1 MNTDLTKNTME
12 DLQMLWRLVIV
23 GSLSD
28 KCDLN
33 TANEWLNTI
42 QQAIGLACTE
52 SKTSQVKFEDLK
64 F

>member
-42 QQAIGLACTE
+42 NTILLDKERLKTE
-52 SKTSQVKFEDLK
+52 MK
-64 F
+64 